1 MSENS
6 VKHLDWK
13 EKREQRFQRW
23 LSPPE
28 ITFLNKATEEK
39 YQQRVQRLIDVIT
52 LKEPDRVP
60 LMLPAG
66 GFPLNYSGIS
76 LRTAM
81 YDPRALCDAYLKFL
95 RDFELDM
102 YSGPDVFPGEILEKL
117 DYQLFKWPGRGL
129 SMDSRSY
136 QFVEAERMKPEH
148 YDILMKDPSNFI
160 KQVFMSQVLG
170 ALKPLESVPPLTSMV
185 GVVASSIMD
194 LARKDVQDAFQS
206 LIEAGRIMA
215 EWMEILQVCENER
228 IAQGLPHFMSG
239 GAEAPF
245 DILGDKL
252 RGTHGIMT
260 DMFRRP
266 EILHEALERI
276 VPITLEAG
284 IQAANKTGVPV
295 SAFALH
301 KGNDTFMSPKQFETF
316 YWPSLRKVC
325 LGLIEEGLVP
335 LLFAEGR
342 YNNRLDLITDL
353 PEGTAI
359 WWFEDIDLQKAKQTL
374 KNKACI
380 AGNLSSSIINMGT
393 PRELKEKC
401 RQLIEIAGD
410 GGGYI
415 LTGCGGD
422 KATPDN
428 LRAITEAVHEYGV
441 YR

>member
-1 MSENS
+1 MMENNLQN
-6 VKHLDWK
+6 LDWK
-13 EKREQRFQRW
+13 QKRELRFKRW
-23 LSPPE
+23 LSPTDV
-28 ITFLNKATEEK
+28 TFPTKAAEEVYK
-39 YQQRVQRLIDVIT
+39 QRVQRLIDVIT

-60 LMLPAG
+60 VILPAG
-66 GFPLNYSGIS
+66 GFALQYSGIT

-81 YDPRALCDAYLKFL
+81 YDPRALCNAVLKFL
-95 RDFELDM
+95 RDFELDT
-102 YSGPDVFPGEILEKL
+102 YSGPDIFPGDVLEKL
-117 DYQLFKWPGRGL
+117 DYKLFKWPGRGL
-129 SMDSRSY
+129 SMDARLY

-160 KQVFMSQVLG
+160 KEVFMAQVLG

-185 GVVASSIMD
+185 GVAATSIMD
-194 LARKDVQDAFQS
+194 LARKDVRDAFQS
-206 LIEAGRIMA
+206 LIEAGEIMA
-215 EWMEILQVCENER
+215 EWMEILQVCEKER
-228 IAQGLPHFMSG
+228 IARGLPHFMSG

-284 IQAANKTGVPV
+284 IKAANRTGIPV

-316 YWPSLRKVC
+316 YWPSLKKVC

-335 LLFAEGR
+335 LLFAEGC
-342 YNNRLDLITDL
+342 YNHRLDIITDL

-380 AGNLSSSIINMGT
+380 MGSLAASVVNMGT
-393 PRELKEKC
+393 PQEVKEKC

-415 LTGCGGD
+415 LTGGGGD
-422 KATPDN
+422 KTTADN
-428 LRAITEAVHEYGV
+428 LRAIMEAAHEYGV